1 LQSDRAKPALSKG
14 RKVEHGVTWL
24 NFLPGYHQ
32 IQAYLQQT
40 QHGLLFG
47 THVIIQHVAA
57 AIIVAFI
64 VLLLAIF
71 ARADIKRAKDG
82 GIVPEARISLRNIIE
97 MALEGLY
104 GQMQNIIGKEAR
116 RYFPVIATLAL
127 FIFVSNVI
135 GLFPGMASPT
145 DNWNTTFACSIFVF
159 LYYNF
164 HGLRVNG
171 LAHIG
176 HMANPTGMWWGWFL
190 APLMFPIEVVS
201 HIARPFSLGVR
212 LSANMMGDHAVL
224 LAFLGLVPIVV
235 PLPFMALGLM
245 VCTIQT
251 LVFCLLS
258 MIYIALAVQEA
269 HHGDD
274 HEHAHGDAHAHG
286 HEAAHA

>member
-1 LQSDRAKPALSKG
+1 M
-14 RKVEHGVTWL
+14 EHGVTWL

-32 IQAYLQQT
+32 LQAYLQSS

-47 THVIIQHVAA
+47 THVVIQHVVAA
-57 AIIVAFI
+57 IVVAIIV
-64 VLLLAIF
+64 LWLA
-71 ARADIKRAKDG
+71 ATTRADLKRASDG
-82 GIVPEARISLRNIIE
+82 GIVPEPKISVRNIIE
-97 MALEGLY
+97 MALESLY
-104 GQMQNIIGKEAR
+104 GLMQNMIGKEAR

-201 HIARPFSLGVR
+201 HLARPFSLGVR

-224 LAFLGLVPIVV
+224 IAFLGLVPIIV
-235 PLPFMALGLM
+235 PMPFIALGLI
-245 VCTIQT
+245 VCTVQT

-269 HHGDD
+269 HHDD
-274 HEHAHGDAHAHG
+274 HEHE
-286 HEAAHA
+286 HEAAAHA